1 MKDTPSPREQT
12 CYRYRFGTAEFDE
25 ATYELR
31 VAGLRVEVERRALEV
46 LACLLRHAGEVVTKE
61 ELFAE
66 VWAGRVTVDKVLP
79 NAIAKLRRALGEAN
93 AELLTTQARIGYRLS
108 GLIERV
114 AIGRT
119 LPNPLALRAGQPVP
133 GRENFILRRQL
144 GGHHDSEVW
153 LAEHAKT
160 HERRVYKFAVGDD
173 RLKALK
179 REATLAR
186 VLQESL
192 EGPRPF
198 VDLIDWNFESTP
210 FFLECGYGGESL
222 QAWAEHALAALP
234 TDERL
239 ALFLDVADAVAA
251 AHAVG
256 VLHKDLK
263 PANVL
268 VETDGDR
275 RRVRLTDF
283 GSGRML
289 DPDRIDELG
298 ITRFGLSATQHLAAD
313 SSSGTPLYLA
323 PEVFAGHASTVR
335 SDVYALGVM
344 LYQLIAGQIAKPMAS
359 GWEQDVDD
367 PLLREDIAQATHGDP
382 AQRIGSAAELAARLR
397 ALPARHAALRRSRE
411 AEAEAARERE
421 ALARSRARRP
431 YLIALVAV
439 LVAGVVSALA
449 LYRAAVQARDQAQR
463 ELASAVAIN
472 RFLNEDLI
480 SRANPLVVAKGQGA
494 TLQDVLIGARDRI
507 AGRFAEQPLVE
518 ASIRSSLSALF
529 NTIER
534 LPDAEDEARR
544 ALALY
549 EREEGAASLDAL
561 KARGALI
568 RLLTRTAKFDE
579 CLRELQTFD
588 RLLAGSTE
596 PYAAYLHAHAWAVYH
611 MNRGDYAKAL
621 PEYRKAIPVLAE
633 LEPHNR
639 ILRDSLRM
647 DLIGALTQTRQLDEA
662 RREGEAL
669 IAEMRGRGDENGLAI
684 AFTRAAVARAWSLEG
699 DFDTARN
706 QLLEAQKT
714 IVALLG
720 PEHTRNLMVQS
731 DLFDIAMRRQDWPAA
746 LDYAQRVHEGFRA
759 KFGEDHNISDATLAN
774 WGQALYESGDAA
786 GAYARLAPAQRRLAE
801 RLSADNPQA
810 QIAAFCTAAAAIE
823 SGRLDAAEAILATL
837 KTDALEAGGAD
848 GLWAYRLDALRGL
861 LAAARGQ
868 RDRADVALRSALL
881 GVEGHDEPTGRVFES
896 ARRALAG
903 GAAANGASAPAA
915 HAAQSPLSRKS
926 PP

>member
-1 MKDTPSPREQT
+1 MNDTPSPREQT

-25 ATYELR
+25 ASYELR

-61 ELFAE
+61 ELFAQ

-93 AELLTTQARIGYRLS
+93 AELLTTQSRIGYRLS

-114 AIGRT
+114 ATGRT

-198 VDLIDWNFESTP
+198 VDLIDWNFESAP
-210 FFLECGYGGESL
+210 FFLECGYGGDSL
-222 QAWAEHALAALP
+222 QDWAPASLAGL
-234 TDERL
+234 TVTERL

-268 VETDGDR
+268 VADEGGR
-275 RRVRLTDF
+275 LQVRLTDF

-289 DPDRIDELG
+289 DPDRIEELG
-298 ITRFGLSATQHLAAD
+298 ITRFGLSATQHLTAD

-323 PEVFAGHASTVR
+323 PEVFAGHTSTVR

-382 AQRIGSAAELAARLR
+382 AQRLGSVAELVARLR
-397 ALPARHAALRRSRE
+397 ALPARHQAERRARE
-411 AEAEAARERE
+411 AQAQAARERE
-421 ALARSRARRP
+421 ALARNRARRP
-431 YLIALVAV
+431 YRLALVAV
-439 LVAGVVSALA
+439 LLAGVVSALL
-449 LYRAAVQARDQAQR
+449 LYRTAVQARERAER

-494 TLQDVLIGARDRI
+494 TLEDVLIGARDRI
-507 AGRFAEQPLVE
+507 AGRFAEQPLIE
-518 ASIRSSLSALF
+518 ASIRSSMSALF

-534 LPDAEDEARR
+534 LPDAEAEARR

-549 EREEGAASLDAL
+549 EQEEGAASLDAL
-561 KARGALI
+561 KARGVLI

-579 CLRELQTFD
+579 CLRELETFD

-596 PYAAYLHAHAWAVYH
+596 PYAHYLQAYAWGIYH

-621 PEYRKAIPVLAE
+621 PEYRKAIPELAE
-633 LEPHNR
+633 LEPRNL
-639 ILRDSLRM
+639 IVRDSLRM
-647 DLIGALTQTRQLDEA
+647 DLVGALTQTGQLDEA

-669 IAEMRGRGDENGLAI
+669 IAEMRARGDENGLTI
-684 AFTRAAVARAWSLEG
+684 AFARAAVARTWTLE
-699 DFDTARN
+699 DDYETAQA
-706 QLLEAQKT
+706 QLLDAQKT

-720 PEHTRNLMVQS
+720 PGHTRNLMVLS
-731 DLFDIAMRRQDWPAA
+731 DLFDIAMRRQDWPTA
-746 LDYAQRVHEGFRA
+746 LDYAQRVHKGFRA
-759 KFGEDHNISDATLAN
+759 KFGEDHNVSDVTLAN

-786 GAYARLAPAQRRLAE
+786 AAYARLAPARQRLARRL
-801 RLSADNPQA
+801 SPDNPQA
-810 QIAAFCTAAAAIE
+810 QIAGFWTAAAAVE
-823 SGRLDAAEAILATL
+823 AGHFDEAAAILPTL
-837 KTDALEAGGAD
+837 KSDALEAGGAD
-848 GLWAYRLDALRGL
+848 GLWNQRLDLLRGL
-861 LAAARGQ
+861 LAAGRGHSAEAV
-868 RDRADVALRSALL
+868 RWLRPAVDAFTNDDSRESRLI
-881 GVEGHDEPTGRVFES
+881 ES
-896 ARRALAG
+896 ARRVLDRG
-903 GAAANGASAPAA
+903 
-915 HAAQSPLSRKS
+915 
-926 PP
+926 